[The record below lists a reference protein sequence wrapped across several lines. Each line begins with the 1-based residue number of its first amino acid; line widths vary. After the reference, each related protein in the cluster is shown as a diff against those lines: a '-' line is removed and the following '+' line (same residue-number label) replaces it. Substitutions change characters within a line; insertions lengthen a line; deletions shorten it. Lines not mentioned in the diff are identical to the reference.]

1 LKELEDQEHEYNN
14 IMQESAPL
22 DNEIKTLQ
30 KDLKE
35 ILIKRA
41 KDEDEYDK
49 VCEELNKED

>member
-1 LKELEDQEHEYNN
+1 MKELEDQEHEYNN